1 MKNPFGTQP
10 WYASTIHKQTIITL
24 RGKKTKKI
32 VNYDGEQD
40 RLYAYYDKRARTV
53 KQIYEDMWEEVEEV
67 VDLSVTDAEY

>member
-1 MKNPFGTQP
+1 MNNPFGTQH
-10 WYASTIHKQTIITL
+10 WYASTIHKQTIITR

-32 VNYDGEQD
+32 VNYDGDQD

-53 KQIYEDMWEEVEEV
+53 KQIGEGLWEEVEEV